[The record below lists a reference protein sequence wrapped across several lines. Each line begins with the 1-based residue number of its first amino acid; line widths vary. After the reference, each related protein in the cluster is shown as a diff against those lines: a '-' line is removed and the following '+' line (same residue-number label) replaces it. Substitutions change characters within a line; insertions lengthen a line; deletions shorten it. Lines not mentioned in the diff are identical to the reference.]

1 MSQTL
6 STLMESA
13 LNEKALNFSLIDC
26 LICLACAFLLGGLI
40 ALTYKK
46 TYRGV
51 MYSSTYGIT
60 LVAMTMVSTLILMVV
75 TSNVVLTLGMV
86 GALSIIRFRTA
97 IKESMDV
104 MFMFWAV
111 ASGIVVGAGLI
122 GMAAIGCILIAAVL
136 FILSNRKQLGS
147 TPYVLVVRMQDPAI
161 MDEVMRET
169 KQNVSRMQIK
179 NKTITGTDA
188 ELTLDVRLK
197 NDDASFVTPLA
208 KLPGVMSAALVTY
221 NGEYIS

>member
-6 STLMESA
+6 STLMEST
-13 LNEKALNFSLIDC
+13 LNQKALNFSLIDC
-26 LICLACAFLLGGLI
+26 LICLACAFALGCLI

-97 IKESMDV
+97 IKEPMDV

-111 ASGIVVGAGLI
+111 AAGIVVGAGLL
-122 GMAAIGCILIAAVL
+122 GMAAIGCIVIAVVL
-136 FILSNRKQLGS
+136 FILANRKQIGS
-147 TPYVLVVRMQDPAI
+147 TPYVLVVRMQDPGV
-161 MDEVMRET
+161 MDEVMNT
-169 KQNVSRMQIK
+169 VKPNVTRMQIK

-197 NDDASFVTPLA
+197 NDDAAFVTPLS